1 MSRRI
6 SMLTAAALAAGAVAG
21 TGTSALAAPPIDFG
35 ALTCADFLD
44 ATEEGQQ
51 VMALWLDGHLSSNPE
66 ESKVDLDEI
75 LLRVPALRAACADRQ
90 DSKITGVY
98 EVEEQSWVAARPAV
112 RE

>member
-6 SMLTAAALAAGAVAG
+6 SMLAAAVTAAGVVAG
-21 TGTSALAAPPIDFG
+21 PGATALAAPPIDFG

-75 LLRVPALRAACADRQ
+75 LLRVPALRAACEGRQ
-90 DSKITGVY
+90 ESKITGVY
-98 EVEEQSWVAARPAV
+98 EVEQQSWVAARPAV